1 MARHPRTVLGW
12 NDKSFFM
19 VVVDGRQ
26 PGLSMGMTYPE
37 LAEMMLNFGCTEAVN
52 IDGGGSSTFWL
63 GGKIMNSPSDGR
75 ERSIANGLIVVQ
87 KKKDDKIKI
96 K

>member
-1 MARHPRTVLGW
+1 M
-12 NDKSFFM
+12 
-19 VVVDGRQ
+19 VVDGRQ

-37 LAEMMLNFGCTEAVN
+37 LAELMLKFGCTEAVN

-63 GGKIMNSPSDGR
+63 GGKTMNSPSDGR

-87 KKKDDKIKI
+87 KKKKDKINEK
-96 K
+96 

>member
-1 MARHPRTVLGW
+1 M
-12 NDKSFFM
+12 
-19 VVVDGRQ
+19 VVDGRQ
-26 PGLSMGMTYPE
+26 VDLSNGMTF
-37 LAEMMLNFGCTEAVN
+37 AEQAKMMQDFGCTEALN

-87 KKKDDKIKI
+87 KKKEIK
-96 K
+96 